1 MELRQLKYAVRVAQT
16 RHFGRAAELE
26 HIAPSVLSTQIRRL
40 ETELGVALF
49 ERGPHRVRITAAG
62 EHFLQEAGL
71 ILDSLTALQTETRS
85 IARNGGS
92 RLRIGYF
99 GEALGELTHLLF
111 DAFTEAHP
119 ETRLSF
125 TELFMNNQL
134 ESLHS
139 KQVDVAFVRLPIDD
153 PVLEVTPL
161 YREPVH
167 AAVSARSIFAGESRL
182 HIDDI
187 IDQPFAVAAG
197 GTPSSWSGYWSLD
210 QQRGEPSRIGAEVTT
225 VSESFSAIAYSDT
238 IDTVPA
244 SAARTILHPGVSFV
258 PLDDTAPTTLA
269 LVRHRDN
276 ANPMVDALRECAIRL
291 VRQRL
296 SVMPGA
302 EPLV

>member
-1 MELRQLKYAVRVAQT
+1 MELRQLQYAVRVAQT

-40 ETELGVALF
+40 ETELGVVLF
-49 ERGPHRVRITAAG
+49 ERGPHRVRVTAAG
-62 EHFLQEAGL
+62 EHFLHEAGA
-71 ILDSLTALQTETRS
+71 ILDSLSTLQTETRAL
-85 IARNGGS
+85 ARDGGS

-99 GEALGELTHLLF
+99 GEALGELTHVLF
-111 DAFTEAHP
+111 DTFSEAHP
-119 ETRLSF
+119 DTRLSF

-134 ESLHS
+134 EALHS
-139 KQVDVAFVRLPIDD
+139 RQVDVAFVRLPIDD
-153 PVLEVTPL
+153 PRLEVTPL
-161 YREPVH
+161 YQEPVH
-167 AAVSARSIFAGESRL
+167 AAVSTRSTFASETRL
-182 HIDDI
+182 HVDDI

-244 SAARTILHPGVSFV
+244 SAARTISHPGVSFV
-258 PLDDTAPTTLA
+258 PIDDAAPTTLA
-269 LVRHRDN
+269 LVRRRDN
-276 ANPMVDALRECAIRL
+276 TNPMADALHECATNL
-291 VRQRL
+291 VRRRL
-296 SVMPGA
+296 TLMPGA